1 MSRGTLDPAGSALAS
16 DTGLSPSL
24 AGCSKAVLLPL
35 LNPLCSPNPAMHASR
50 FGLFR
55 VRSPLLTESN
65 VSFSSSGY
73 LDVSVPRVPFH
84 KLWIHLWMTVVHTA
98 GFPHSEISGSKD
110 ICSSPKL
117 IAAYHVFHRLP
128 VPRHSPCA
136 LVRLTFQT
144 FFQNI
149 WYPLDSLLLP
159 TKIIVTLPFEIAIF
173 LKRTYYNLCFAVI
186 IQFSRYVL
194 VMFLKARS
202 PETLIFITWW
212 AKMDS
217 NHRPHDYQSC
227 ALAS

>member
-1 MSRGTLDPAGSALAS
+1 M
-16 DTGLSPSL
+16 
-24 AGCSKAVLLPL
+24 
-35 LNPLCSPNPAMHASR
+35 NP
-50 FGLFR
+50 G
-55 VRSPLLTESN
+55 E
-65 VSFSSSGY
+65 
-73 LDVSVPRVPFH
+73 
-84 KLWIHLWMTVVHTA
+84 
-98 GFPHSEISGSKD
+98 FPHSEISGSML

-194 VMFLKARS
+194 VMSLKARS
-202 PETLIFITWW
+202 PRNFDFHHMVGQNGLEPSTSRLSVVCSSQLSYWPMWW
-212 AKMDS
+212 RLRES
-217 NHRPHDYQSC
+217 NP
-227 ALAS
+227 

>member
-1 MSRGTLDPAGSALAS
+1 MNFST
-16 DTGLSPSL
+16 TYLSM
-24 AGCSKAVLLPL
+24 
-35 LNPLCSPNPAMHASR
+35 NP
-50 FGLFR
+50 G
-55 VRSPLLTESN
+55 E
-65 VSFSSSGY
+65 
-73 LDVSVPRVPFH
+73 
-84 KLWIHLWMTVVHTA
+84 
-98 GFPHSEISGSKD
+98 FPHSEISGSML

-149 WYPLDSLLLP
+149 WYPLDSLFCQRRLLLP
-159 TKIIVTLPFEIAIF
+159 FLLKLQYF

>member
-1 MSRGTLDPAGSALAS
+1 M
-16 DTGLSPSL
+16 
-24 AGCSKAVLLPL
+24 
-35 LNPLCSPNPAMHASR
+35 NP
-50 FGLFR
+50 G
-55 VRSPLLTESN
+55 E
-65 VSFSSSGY
+65 
-73 LDVSVPRVPFH
+73 
-84 KLWIHLWMTVVHTA
+84 
-98 GFPHSEISGSKD
+98 FPHSEISGSML

-202 PETLIFITWW
+202 PGTSIFITWW

>member
-1 MSRGTLDPAGSALAS
+1 M
-16 DTGLSPSL
+16 
-24 AGCSKAVLLPL
+24 
-35 LNPLCSPNPAMHASR
+35 NP
-50 FGLFR
+50 G
-55 VRSPLLTESN
+55 E
-65 VSFSSSGY
+65 
-73 LDVSVPRVPFH
+73 
-84 KLWIHLWMTVVHTA
+84 
-98 GFPHSEISGSKD
+98 FPHSEISGSML

-202 PETLIFITWW
+202 PGTLISITWW

>member
-1 MSRGTLDPAGSALAS
+1 MNFSTTYSGMN
-16 DTGLSPSL
+16 LS
-24 AGCSKAVLLPL
+24 
-35 LNPLCSPNPAMHASR
+35 
-50 FGLFR
+50 
-55 VRSPLLTESN
+55 E
-65 VSFSSSGY
+65 
-73 LDVSVPRVPFH
+73 
-84 KLWIHLWMTVVHTA
+84 
-98 GFPHSEISGSKD
+98 FPHSEISGSML

-136 LVRLTFQT
+136 LVRLTIQT
-144 FFQNI
+144 ILFREWLVF
-149 WYPLDSLLLP
+149 PLDSLFCQRRLLLP
-159 TKIIVTLPFEIAIF
+159 FLLKLQYF

-194 VMFLKARS
+194 VMFFKARS

>member
-1 MSRGTLDPAGSALAS
+1 M
-16 DTGLSPSL
+16 
-24 AGCSKAVLLPL
+24 
-35 LNPLCSPNPAMHASR
+35 NP
-50 FGLFR
+50 G
-55 VRSPLLTESN
+55 E
-65 VSFSSSGY
+65 
-73 LDVSVPRVPFH
+73 
-84 KLWIHLWMTVVHTA
+84 
-98 GFPHSEISGSKD
+98 FPHSEISGSML

-117 IAAYHVFHRLP
+117 FAAYHVFHRLP

-144 FFQNI
+144 FFWNI
-149 WYPLDSLLLP
+149 WYPLDSLLP

-194 VMFLKARS
+194 VMFLKAR
-202 PETLIFITWW
+202 PPGTLIFITWW

>member
-1 MSRGTLDPAGSALAS
+1 M
-16 DTGLSPSL
+16 
-24 AGCSKAVLLPL
+24 
-35 LNPLCSPNPAMHASR
+35 NP
-50 FGLFR
+50 G
-55 VRSPLLTESN
+55 E
-65 VSFSSSGY
+65 
-73 LDVSVPRVPFH
+73 
-84 KLWIHLWMTVVHTA
+84 
-98 GFPHSEISGSKD
+98 FPHSEISGSML

-117 IAAYHVFHRLP
+117 FAAYHVFHRLP

-202 PETLIFITWW
+202 PGTLIFITWW

>member
-1 MSRGTLDPAGSALAS
+1 MNFST
-16 DTGLSPSL
+16 TYLSM
-24 AGCSKAVLLPL
+24 
-35 LNPLCSPNPAMHASR
+35 NP
-50 FGLFR
+50 G
-55 VRSPLLTESN
+55 E
-65 VSFSSSGY
+65 
-73 LDVSVPRVPFH
+73 
-84 KLWIHLWMTVVHTA
+84 
-98 GFPHSEISGSKD
+98 FPHSEISGSML

-202 PETLIFITWW
+202 PETSILITWW

>member
-1 MSRGTLDPAGSALAS
+1 MKFSITY
-16 DTGLSPSL
+16 LSM
-24 AGCSKAVLLPL
+24 
-35 LNPLCSPNPAMHASR
+35 NP
-50 FGLFR
+50 G
-55 VRSPLLTESN
+55 E
-65 VSFSSSGY
+65 
-73 LDVSVPRVPFH
+73 
-84 KLWIHLWMTVVHTA
+84 
-98 GFPHSEISGSKD
+98 FPHSEISGSML

-136 LVRLTFQT
+136 LVRLTIQT
-144 FFQNI
+144 ILSREWLVF
-149 WYPLDSLLLP
+149 PLDSFLP

-194 VMFLKARS
+194 VMSFKARS

>member
-1 MSRGTLDPAGSALAS
+1 MKFSITY
-16 DTGLSPSL
+16 LSM
-24 AGCSKAVLLPL
+24 
-35 LNPLCSPNPAMHASR
+35 NP
-50 FGLFR
+50 G
-55 VRSPLLTESN
+55 E
-65 VSFSSSGY
+65 
-73 LDVSVPRVPFH
+73 
-84 KLWIHLWMTVVHTA
+84 
-98 GFPHSEISGSKD
+98 FPHSEISGSML

-144 FFQNI
+144 FFKNI
-149 WYPLDSLLLP
+149 WYPLDSLLP
-159 TKIIVTLPFEIAIF
+159 TKIMLPFLLKLQYF

-202 PETLIFITWW
+202 PETLILITWW

>member
-1 MSRGTLDPAGSALAS
+1 M
-16 DTGLSPSL
+16 
-24 AGCSKAVLLPL
+24 
-35 LNPLCSPNPAMHASR
+35 NP
-50 FGLFR
+50 G
-55 VRSPLLTESN
+55 E
-65 VSFSSSGY
+65 
-73 LDVSVPRVPFH
+73 
-84 KLWIHLWMTVVHTA
+84 
-98 GFPHSEISGSKD
+98 FPHSEISGSML

-149 WYPLDSLLLP
+149 WYPLDSLFCQRRLLLP
-159 TKIIVTLPFEIAIF
+159 FLLKLQYF

-194 VMFLKARS
+194 VMSFKARS

>member
-1 MSRGTLDPAGSALAS
+1 M
-16 DTGLSPSL
+16 
-24 AGCSKAVLLPL
+24 
-35 LNPLCSPNPAMHASR
+35 NP
-50 FGLFR
+50 G
-55 VRSPLLTESN
+55 E
-65 VSFSSSGY
+65 
-73 LDVSVPRVPFH
+73 
-84 KLWIHLWMTVVHTA
+84 
-98 GFPHSEISGSKD
+98 FPHSEISGSML

-144 FFQNI
+144 FSWNI

-202 PETLIFITWW
+202 PGTLISITWW

>member
-1 MSRGTLDPAGSALAS
+1 MKFSITY
-16 DTGLSPSL
+16 LSM
-24 AGCSKAVLLPL
+24 
-35 LNPLCSPNPAMHASR
+35 NP
-50 FGLFR
+50 G
-55 VRSPLLTESN
+55 E
-65 VSFSSSGY
+65 
-73 LDVSVPRVPFH
+73 
-84 KLWIHLWMTVVHTA
+84 
-98 GFPHSEISGSKD
+98 FPHSEISGSML

-144 FFQNI
+144 FSWNI
-149 WYPLDSLLLP
+149 WYPLDSLLP

-194 VMFLKARS
+194 VMLLKARS
-202 PETLIFITWW
+202 PGTLISITWW